1 MGLSK
6 AQMLFEIAKCLSDP
20 IHAIE
25 NYLETEDRTQKG
37 FVPFKL
43 FPRQKELIEAYK
55 VHDHNIVMKPRQAGI
70 STTTAAYLAVLTA
83 LASNKSTQKIL
94 IAANKQETAKEFLK
108 KIKDFTMQLPG
119 WMDVYRPPGSESWF
133 DPEKNSSSHY
143 KLWNGSEVKAVASSK
158 DALRGYTPSVIV
170 VDEAAFIEGNKGE
183 EFYTAAQPS
192 LSTGGRS
199 ILISCVTDDTF
210 VLTPKGIKEV
220 SDFVEYDKEGGYFTK
235 EYEVFGYGKSR
246 KSNIFHNNGYVDTKI
261 IKTKYSNLEGSNN
274 HKLYA
279 YSEKDNR
286 FGWYKLGDLSIGDY
300 VPIVY
305 GHDVWGN
312 NDDCS
317 DFQPVENNRNKNK
330 FNPDKITEDISYFM
344 GLYLAEGSSYKS
356 IKNSK
361 HIGTS
366 ITISCGDDVS
376 DVFNKLGLNHSYD
389 GEWQYTTGSKELGE
403 FMEYI
408 GFDLSK
414 KAKEKVIPKRIF
426 ELSRNNIISFIR
438 GFMDGDGYSR
448 SDNGKVGLCSSSK
461 RLVEQFRILFMN
473 LGILCEYQETMM
485 EPTEKVKVHSMNYRL
500 NISDKKYSKLYYDII
515 GFGFERKQL
524 KEQYLTKRVVRN
536 THDVVPMGADIV
548 REVYS
553 NSSNGLKYFRDK
565 GCDISH
571 ITKKNSKSK
580 HISREFLLSFLD
592 IVNEERGLVK
602 DNITWVQIKDIQS
615 NKNHTYDFSLPDS
628 PEDFWCHSVLY
639 NGILGHQT
647 PNGHDPL
654 YHKAYI
660 TAERGKNNFNIVS
673 MRWYEDPRYNGKNDG
688 SGMSWILR
696 DEKTDNVIE
705 EIVDP
710 KSGHGPDAVV
720 PEQKWPEM
728 IEKGYIP
735 RSKWFDDMCAQLNHN
750 ARSIAQELL
759 CSFVGSG
766 DNVID
771 DKYKNRQDRD
781 NVREPVRKEWVDGN
795 MWIWEDPI
803 AGHEYI
809 LSADPS
815 SGSSD
820 DFAGICI
827 WDYTT
832 GNQVAEYHGKVAPD
846 ILGEIANYY
855 GGSYDAFIV
864 VDITGGWGASV
875 VLKLIELGYPKKR
888 LYYDVTVGIDSVENN
903 RSLQKYMD
911 KGKLPGLNFQ
921 KNRNTIISKLEESIR
936 LDSFKI
942 RSKRTLAE
950 IETFVFINGR
960 ADHMKGYH
968 DDLLMCVGMCC
979 FVASTSFKD
988 LEKSKGQ
995 AKAMISGWSTY
1006 TSDVS
1011 EVEGLNEV
1019 VNTGFYTG
1027 NDNKNKDKQTLQ
1039 QTQEHM
1045 WMFSG
1050 LPGFKKK

>member
-1 MGLSK
+1 MSLSK
-6 AQMLFEIAKCLSDP
+6 AQMLLEIGKCLTDP
-20 IHAIE
+20 IYAIE
-25 NYLETEDRTQKG
+25 NYLETEDRTQDG

-43 FPRQKELIEAYK
+43 FPRQKELVSAYK
-55 VHDHNIVMKPRQAGI
+55 AHHHNIVMKPRQAGI
-70 STTTAAYLAVLTA
+70 STTTAAYLSVLTA
-83 LASNKSTQKIL
+83 LASNKSTQKVL

-108 KIKDFTMQLPG
+108 KIRDFTVQLPA
-119 WMDVYRPPGSESWF
+119 WMDVYRPPNSDSWF

-261 IKTKYSNLEGSNN
+261 IETKFSKLEGSNN

-286 FGWYKLGDLSIGDY
+286 FGWYKLEELNVDDY
-300 VPIVY
+300 VPIIY
-305 GHDVWGN
+305 GHDVWGD

-317 DFQPVENNRNKNK
+317 DFTPIENIRNKNK
-330 FNPDKITEDISYFM
+330 FNPSVITEDISYFM
-344 GLYLAEGSSYKS
+344 GLFLAEGSTYKF
-356 IKNSK
+356 IKNGK
-361 HIGTS
+361 HYGTS

-376 DVFNKLGLNHSYD
+376 HVFDKLGLNHSYD
-389 GEWQYTTGSKELGE
+389 GQWHYTTGSKELGE
-403 FMEYI
+403 FLEYI

-426 ELSRNNIISFIR
+426 ELSRNNVIAFIK
-438 GFMDGDGYSR
+438 GFMDGDGHSR
-448 SDNGKVGLCSSSK
+448 QDNGRVGLCSSSK
-461 RLVEQFRILFMN
+461 RLVEQFRMLFMN
-473 LGILCEYQETMM
+473 FGILCEYQEILMK
-485 EPTEKVKVHSMNYRL
+485 PTKRVKVESTNFRL
-500 NISDKKYSKLYYDII
+500 NMSTRNSKKYYDII
-515 GFGFERKQL
+515 GFDFERKQI
-524 KEQYLTKRVVRN
+524 KRENLVTPTLRN
-536 THDVVPMGADIV
+536 SYDVIPMGVEIV
-548 REVYS
+548 KESYKKS
-553 NSSNGLKYFRDK
+553 KKGLKFFRDN

-571 ITKKNSKSK
+571 VTKNNGKVK
-580 HISREFLLSFLD
+580 HVSRELMLSFLD
-592 IVNEERGLVK
+592 LVNEEHGLVK
-602 DNITWVQIKDIQS
+602 DNITWVKIKSITN
-615 NKNHTYDFSLPDS
+615 NKNETYDFSLPDS
-628 PEDFWCHSVLY
+628 EEDFWCHSVLY

-654 YHKAYI
+654 YHKAYV
-660 TAERGKNNFNIVS
+660 TAEKGKNNFNIIS
-673 MRWYEDPRYNGKNDG
+673 MKWYEDPRYNGRNDG

-696 DEKTDNVIE
+696 HEKTDEVIE

-710 KSGHGPDAVV
+710 KSGFGPDAVV
-720 PEQKWPEM
+720 PEEKWVEM
-728 IEKGYIP
+728 IEKGYEP

-766 DNVID
+766 NNVID
-771 DKYKNRQDRD
+771 GKYKNRQERD
-781 NVREPVRKEWVDGN
+781 NVKDPIRKEWIDGN

-803 AGHEYI
+803 EGHQYI
-809 LSADPS
+809 MSADPS

-827 WDYTT
+827 WDFTT

-846 ILGEIANYY
+846 VLGEICKYY
-855 GGSYDAFIV
+855 GESYNAFVV

-875 VLKLIELGYPKKR
+875 ILKLIELGYPKKN
-888 LYYDVTVGIDSVENN
+888 LYYDVVVGIDSVENN
-903 RSLQKYMD
+903 KALQKFMD
-911 KGKLPGLNFQ
+911 KGKLPGLSFQ
-921 KNRNTIISKLEESIR
+921 KNRNTIISKLEESVR
-936 LDSFKI
+936 MDSFKI
-942 RSKRTLAE
+942 RSKRALAE
-950 IETFVFINGR
+950 IETFVFISGR

-968 DDLLMCVGMCC
+968 DDLLMSIAMCC
-979 FVASTSFKD
+979 FVGATSFKD
-988 LEKSKGQ
+988 IEKSKGQ
-995 AKAMISGWSTY
+995 AKAIVNSWSVETNNISDNKILG
-1006 TSDVS
+1006 
-1011 EVEGLNEV
+1011 EVAG
-1019 VNTGFYTG
+1019 TGFYT
-1027 NDNKNKDKQTLQ
+1027 DQKTKNNNVTVDQFK
-1039 QTQEHM
+1039 ENM
-1045 WMFSG
+1045 WLFGGMR
-1050 LPGFKKK
+1050 GFKK